1 MKNTIIK
8 TAIIPTAA
16 LLFTACSEAE
26 RSEAERSAPEAVGT
40 LYTLQCESTISS
52 PRVVANPVAHYH
64 IHTDAG
70 YICARTTDGKVIYS
84 STFTLIRNK

>member
-1 MKNTIIK
+1 MKNAIIK

-26 RSEAERSAPEAVGT
+26 RSAPEAVAT
-40 LYTLQCESTISS
+40 LYTLQCGGTS
-52 PRVVANPVAHYH
+52 PRVVANPVVYYN
-64 IHTDAG
+64 INGNAG
-70 YICARTTDGKVIYS
+70 YIYARTTDGKVIYS

>member
-1 MKNTIIK
+1 MKNSIIK

-26 RSEAERSAPEAVGT
+26 RSAPEAVGT
-40 LYTLQCESTISS
+40 LYTLQSASMTDS
-52 PRVVANPVAHYH
+52 PRVAADPVAHYH
-64 IHTDAG
+64 INGNAG
-70 YICARTTDGKVIYS
+70 YIYARTTDGKVIYS

>member
-26 RSEAERSAPEAVGT
+26 RSAPEAVGT
-40 LYTLQCESTISS
+40 LYTLQSACTIGS
-52 PRVVANPVAHYH
+52 PPVTADPVTGYH
-64 IHTDAG
+64 IHKDAG
-70 YICARTTDGKVIYS
+70 YIYARTTDGKRIYS
-84 STFTLIRNK
+84 SAYTLILNK